1 MEKVFYQ
8 VLLVETVETL
18 DLSEIRVEVI
28 REVELNFVFI
38 HFEVFEESF

>member
-18 DLSEIRVEVI
+18 DLSEIRVKVI
-28 REVELNFVFI
+28 REVELNFFFI
-38 HFEVFEESF
+38 HFEVFRESF